1 MIDRRTVLMTF
12 LISAGMIPD
21 EACSSSFAGG
31 VVSVTY
37 DDGLDSH
44 LDIAVPALEARGLT
58 GTFYVT
64 LENIAKR
71 ATEWQEIVARGHELA
86 NHTVSHPCDLGGRQ
100 WGRYANTQIAPVNRT
115 LAGWGETVSRRD
127 FAYPCDV
134 TNLGPGTPNRQL
146 QRFEAI
152 LRAQHI
158 ASARTS
164 EGPPNSQ
171 RWAHAHPYQLQALAV
186 GFDATSLHQLVAYV
200 RRAQLENRWAI
211 LVFHDIVR
219 ADPSYGE
226 TLADIHE
233 GLLDTIVGMHIR
245 CRRVCDVMKELHA

>member
-1 MIDRRTVLMTF
+1 MIDRRSVLLTLLM
-12 LISAGMIPD
+12 SAGAIPD
-21 EACSSSFAGG
+21 EAHCSSFSGG

-44 LDIAVPALEARGLT
+44 LDIAVPALETRGLT

-71 ATEWQEIVARGHELA
+71 ASEWQEVMARGHELA
-86 NHTVSHPCDLGGRQ
+86 NHTVSHPCDLGNRQ
-100 WGRYANTQIAPVNRT
+100 WGRYANAQIAPLNRT
-115 LAGWGETVSRRD
+115 LASWDETVGRRD

-146 QRFEAI
+146 QRFEAV

-164 EGPPNSQ
+164 EGPPNSL
-171 RWAHAHPYQLQALAV
+171 RWARRHPFRLRALAV
-186 GFDATSLHQLVAYV
+186 GYDATSLPQLVAYV

-219 ADPSYGE
+219 AHPTHGQ

-233 GLLDTIVGMHIR
+233 GLLDTIVNMQIR
-245 CRRVCDVMKELHA
+245 CSRVCDVVKELRA